1 MRNLFFLILAFTV
14 TSVEGQKKWT
24 LQECVEY
31 ASSNNLQVKS
41 SALTKKVQDYTL
53 ESSRKEKLPSV
64 SASVSNNAN
73 FGQSQD
79 VFGNSLRNDNF
90 NNSFD
95 VGATM
100 VLYNNGVIEKTI
112 RKNEYEVEASL
123 YDVEKT
129 KNDIALQVAQQYLN
143 VLLNREVEKIN
154 KSAYENAVKVYNR
167 AKITTEVGTTAQT
180 VLAEAEAAKARE
192 YQNLKSAEVNT
203 KTSLFSLAMLLQLEN
218 YKDFDIVS
226 PENIPDPTEALYTTE
241 NVISKAYEQQPQI
254 KAAESRIKSAEAQ
267 TEVTKTQYLPTISAT
282 LGVGTY
288 FFDALNYGTDSAFFQ
303 QYKDNFG
310 QQIGLSASIPIFNK
324 GITKLQVEQSKVN
337 EDIAKNN
344 LALQKQDVLQSVQ
357 QAEYSAENYFE
368 VYKAAVEAEKSS
380 QLALDFAEKSYEAGK
395 STIYD
400 VNSARN
406 NYANAQGTTAQAK
419 YNYIFQLKLLEFYA
433 GIPLSL

>member
-267 TEVTKTQYLPTISAT
+267 TEVTKTQYWPTISAT

-419 YNYIFQLKLLEFYA
+419 YNYLFQLKLLEFYA